1 MSLETVAPTLA
12 EAPARQHLAGAS
24 IGPSWRNALFILP
37 FLAIYAVMLVY
48 PLFRGVWISFQ
59 EYDMFDQT
67 ASFAGLANY
76 KRLLADKIFLR
87 TVFNTFAFV
96 VMTVPAFVAIGLA
109 LALALNREGRSS
121 AVLRA
126 IFFGTSVLSVTIV
139 TIIWKMMYLPDR
151 GLIAG
156 VLSLFGLAPIEFQTN
171 ADLALLSVGICTVWW
186 IIGLPMMFF
195 LAALQQIPGE
205 LYEAAALD
213 NASRWRSF
221 WSITLPS
228 IRRTMLVVTIYEIV
242 AQFQLFGQAQLLT
255 RGGPNNV
262 SRPIVLFIYE
272 EGFQRWNVGYA
283 AAASEIL
290 FLLMAVAAMVQY
302 VAGRR
307 RSEA

>member
-1 MSLETVAPTLA
+1 MSTETAAPPFVAT
-12 EAPARQHLAGAS
+12 PAASRHAGAS
-24 IGPSWRNALFILP
+24 IGSNWRNGLFILP
-37 FLAIYAVMLVY
+37 FLAIYAVLLVY
-48 PLFRGVWISFQ
+48 PLFRGIWISFQ
-59 EYDMFDQT
+59 TYDMFDQT
-67 ASFAGLANY
+67 ASFDGLANY
-76 KRLLADKIFLR
+76 KRLLADKVFLR

-109 LALALNREGRSS
+109 LALALNREGRTG

-156 VLSLFGLAPIEFQTN
+156 VLSFFGIAPIEFTTS
-171 ADLALLSVGICTVWW
+171 ADLALISVAICTVWW

-221 WSITLPS
+221 RAITLPS

-255 RGGPNNV
+255 KGGPNNV

-272 EGFQRWNVGYA
+272 EGFKRWNVGYA

-290 FLLMAVAAMVQY
+290 FLLMAVAAIVQY
-302 VAGRR
+302 IAGRR
-307 RSEA
+307 RSEG

>member
-48 PLFRGVWISFQ
+48 PLFRGIWISFQ

-67 ASFAGLANY
+67 AAFAGLAHY